1 MVDAIREDAS
11 SGKNEDGT
19 IKDIND
25 PSVRY
30 SRNEAM
36 AAMLARRKET
46 VQADMSEDARTAFQE
61 GERVPG
67 NADDGDTDAGL
78 EINPDPAT
86 QAAAAGAVVNG
97 QDFSKSKF
105 KIKVNGV
112 EQDTTFEEIVRMAQ
126 KNSAADR
133 YLADAAT
140 MRADAERLL
149 NDATAK
155 AAAVAA
161 ATPAKPAEPVKTSD
175 EIRASVR
182 EVVHGGLNK
191 LFVGDDGG
199 AADDVTNAVVTAIE
213 ALLPRQ
219 AQAPTIDVN
228 AIAKQVSKQ
237 IANDGAVRQFTED
250 FQDLMAEER
259 YRIAADQQIAIRT
272 SNRGLDSVAPA
283 DVAKLL
289 ADVGHATRR
298 LFDLKDPEP
307 VSGKASTST
316 REAIAAKKEMIDEL
330 PHASVRSS
338 TTVPQP
344 RTTAD
349 VINDMKIKRG
359 QLAVDQRMQR

>member
-1 MVDAIREDAS
+1 
-11 SGKNEDGT
+11 
-19 IKDIND
+19 
-25 PSVRY
+25 
-30 SRNEAM
+30 
-36 AAMLARRKET
+36 
-46 VQADMSEDARTAFQE
+46 
-61 GERVPG
+61 
-67 NADDGDTDAGL
+67 
-78 EINPDPAT
+78 
-86 QAAAAGAVVNG
+86 
-97 QDFSKSKF
+97 
-105 KIKVNGV
+105 
-112 EQDTTFEEIVRMAQ
+112 MAQ

-133 YLADAAT
+133 YLADATA

-149 NDATAK
+149 NEAAAK
-155 AAAVAA
+155 AAA
-161 ATPAKPAEPVKTSD
+161 PAKPAEPVKTAD

-219 AQAPTIDVN
+219 AQTPVVDVN

-237 IANDGAVRQFTED
+237 IANDGAVRQFAED
-250 FQDLMAEER
+250 FKDLMAEER
-259 YRIAADQQIAIRT
+259 YQIAADQQIAIRT
-272 SNRGLDSVAPA
+272 NGRGLDSIAPA
-283 DVAKLL
+283 DVPKLL

-307 VSGKASTST
+307 ASGKASTST